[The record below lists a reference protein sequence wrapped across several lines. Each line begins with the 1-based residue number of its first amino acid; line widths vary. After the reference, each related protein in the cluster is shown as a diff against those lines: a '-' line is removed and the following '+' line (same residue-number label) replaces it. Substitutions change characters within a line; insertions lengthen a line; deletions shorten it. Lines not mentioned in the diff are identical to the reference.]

1 MRQKTIRLI
10 QVVKEKGIFGKC
22 SCGDDILYYS
32 DSGVRCKNCGKLYG
46 TWFNKKRSAIK
57 HSEETLKKIE
67 NSEENLSMEE
77 SSEIYDE
84 EEILDLI

>member
-1 MRQKTIRLI
+1 L
-10 QVVKEKGIFGKC
+10 
-22 SCGDDILYYS
+22 
-32 DSGVRCKNCGKLYG
+32 
-46 TWFNKKRSAIK
+46 AIK